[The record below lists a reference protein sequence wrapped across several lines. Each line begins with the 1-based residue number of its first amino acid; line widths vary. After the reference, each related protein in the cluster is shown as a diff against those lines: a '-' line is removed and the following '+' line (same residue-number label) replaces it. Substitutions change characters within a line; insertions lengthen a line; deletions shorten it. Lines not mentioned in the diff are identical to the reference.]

1 MPTKD
6 ETSESTATTG
16 SAPVHAK
23 QYVPRWRTAEE
34 RAKGL
39 KAKQLRRRAAHRVAL
54 KKSHAK
60 G

>member
-1 MPTKD
+1 MATKD
-6 ETSESTATTG
+6 ETSESSATTVP
-16 SAPVHAK
+16 APVHAR

-34 RAKGL
+34 RANGL

-54 KKSHAK
+54 RKSHAN

>member
-1 MPTKD
+1 MATKD
-6 ETSESTATTG
+6 ETLEASATTVL
-16 SAPVHAK
+16 APVHAG

-54 KKSHAK
+54 RKSHAN